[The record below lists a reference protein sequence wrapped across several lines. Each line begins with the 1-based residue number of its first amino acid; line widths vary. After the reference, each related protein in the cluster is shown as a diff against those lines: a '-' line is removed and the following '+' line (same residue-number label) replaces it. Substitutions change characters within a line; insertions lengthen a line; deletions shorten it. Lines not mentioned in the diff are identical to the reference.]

1 MIKIQSK
8 NSRNLDAI
16 CEEHYRGLKKSIEG
30 KITYKTQ
37 MHLIND
43 NVSQF
48 LNDNLKDILKGYP
61 EKLITLQHD
70 DIINH
75 VETHIL
81 HRIFNYK
88 SFQKKA
94 TNNKYNAYTLAKNLN
109 FNTCPYCNR
118 NYTITVVN
126 GRNEKIIR
134 PDFDHFFPQSTHPLL
149 ALSFYNLI
157 PCCLICNRTLKG
169 DAQMNLQDHLH
180 PYLDGFGKSLMFNYE
195 PQDANAA
202 VGLDTNC
209 TISLMSN
216 PQENPD
222 KHLKCIQNAQLF
234 RIEDIYQESHT
245 PEVAEIVHK
254 HYISGGAYLQTLAHG
269 FHQIGD
275 MAELYRLAF
284 GQYYSEEDH
293 EKRPLAKLTRDIF
306 DQLQFL
312 YPHLPNPH

>member
-1 MIKIQSK
+1 MIKIQSN
-8 NSRNLDAI
+8 NSRNLNAI
-16 CEEHYRGLKKSIEG
+16 CEQHYSNLRGLIEP
-30 KITYKTQ
+30 KIQAKAEGQ
-37 MHLIND
+37 LH
-43 NVSQF
+43 VF
-48 LNDNLKDILKGYP
+48 LNQNLEAILTGKPNELSNLY
-61 EKLITLQHD
+61 QHEYVRSLSYD
-70 DIINH
+70 QNQII
-75 VETHIL
+75 
-81 HRIFNYK
+81 RKIFDYNRFSRK
-88 SFQKKA
+88 S
-94 TNNKYNAYTLAKNLN
+94 TIGYNAYTLAKNLN

-126 GRNEKIIR
+126 GRNKKIIR

-157 PCCLICNRTLKG
+157 PCCLICNRTLKC
-169 DAQMNLQDHLH
+169 DAQMNLQEHLH
-180 PYLDGFGKSLMFNYE
+180 PYLDGFGKSLMFNYG
-195 PQDANAA
+195 PQGTNAA

-222 KHLKCIQNAQLF
+222 KHPKCIKNAQLF

-245 PEVAEIVHK
+245 PEVAEIVYK

-269 FHQIGD
+269 FPQIGD

-306 DQLQFL
+306 DQLKFL
-312 YPHLPNPH
+312 HPHLPPPH